1 MRAQVRDW
9 ESIERE
15 KAMGLYFEEHESP
28 EMLSG
33 GSANF
38 IACDTCAQKIQGQ
51 EDGIVVFHEDAQHV
65 KDGNISVIHKG
76 RCETAGTRGLRW
88 EDLEIFLRDV
98 VLNTKIDLAKTE
110 SRIRGTDG
118 LTSWGLHS

>member
-1 MRAQVRDW
+1 MR
-9 ESIERE
+9 
-15 KAMGLYFEEHESP
+15 LYFEEHESP